1 MRVVQLIDSLE
12 AGGAERMAVN
22 IANGLCNQLSFSSL
36 VTTRKEGA
44 LKKNIQNNVFY
55 SFLGKKSTF
64 DIKSILKFR
73 AFIRTNNIDIIHA
86 HGSSYFY
93 AILVKI
99 TFPKVKIFWHD
110 HHGNRLHSQKANS
123 VLKLV
128 SFLFSGVFT
137 VNEELKDWAKKKLF
151 CKNIHFIPNFAVENP
166 TEIPTTFLKG
176 ELGKRMICLANLR
189 NPKNHITLLKSFVA
203 SDAKELKWTLHL
215 VGYDKEDSYSNKL
228 KQFVEENNLKEN
240 VFFYGSCN
248 DIGLILKQ
256 GSVGVL
262 TSTYEGFPVTI
273 LEYGKASL
281 AVISTNVGY
290 CNAVIRHNITG
301 LLFDPLDET
310 ELTNCINVLLGDS
323 IYAEKLSNNLHKF
336 VDDNYSE
343 LFVVNKLIKHYNKAI
358 EK

>member
-22 IANGLCNQLSFSSL
+22 IANGLCNESSFSAL

-44 LKKNIQNNVFY
+44 LKKSIQNNVVY

-64 DIKSILKFR
+64 DLKAILRFR
-73 AFIRTNNIDIIHA
+73 AFMRANNIYIIHA
-86 HGSSYFY
+86 HGSSYFF

-110 HHGNRLHSQKANS
+110 HHGNRLHKQKANR

-128 SFLFSGVFT
+128 SLMFSGVFT

-151 CKNIHFIPNFAVENP
+151 CNNIHFIPNFAVENP
-166 TEIPTTFLKG
+166 TEVATTFLKG
-176 ELGKRMICLANLR
+176 EAGKRMICLANLR
-189 NPKNHITLLKSFVA
+189 NPKNHITLLKSFA
-203 SDAKELKWTLHL
+203 TSEAKELKWTLHL
-215 VGYDKEDSYSNKL
+215 VGYDKGDAYSNKL
-228 KQFVEENNLKEN
+228 KQFVKDNDLEEN

-256 GSVGVL
+256 GNVGIL
-262 TSTYEGFPVTI
+262 TSTYEGFPVTL
-273 LEYGKASL
+273 LEYGRANL

-290 CNAVIRHNITG
+290 CKSVIQQGVTG
-301 LLFDPLDET
+301 LLFDPLDEA
-310 ELTNCINVLLGDS
+310 ELTKCINILLRDRN
-323 IYAEKLSNNLHKF
+323 YAEKLSTNLQKF
-336 VDDNYSE
+336 VDKNYSE
-343 LFVVNKLIKHYNKAI
+343 LFVVNSLINLYKTVS
-358 EK
+358 